1 MQISYCSLTIILK
14 HNAINGCKYTTF
26 FMNTNKKKE
35 KKLDFYFMRL
45 EIPQFSCTF
54 ARNKAE
60 NYFIMT

>member
-1 MQISYCSLTIILK
+1 
-14 HNAINGCKYTTF
+14 
-26 FMNTNKKKE
+26 MNTNKKKE

-60 NYFIMT
+60 NYFIVTGNSVTLCADMNNPK